1 MALPNYLRAAKANPD
16 TNRRAWYKNTA
27 PAYAGIFLSVV
38 FYLQL
43 SSIPLSNAGIGIAL
57 IALLIGGLLCAL
69 FYYAPAMLG
78 MKTGQH
84 LYVVGSST
92 FGAKG
97 NYFPGILMGLLQVG
111 FIGANTYFAV
121 DFIMRGLHAL
131 SFGLRVGLCIIWAYV
146 FAWVAMR
153 GISHVARAAQIL
165 NWIPLAMLLIV
176 FFATRHGIGQFTP
189 AAHHA
194 GTSFALTLDFVL
206 GYIATAAAAGADF
219 GSNSRDRRDVFLGGL
234 VGIAL
239 AVLVAGGL
247 AVMSVAGA
255 TGLHAAIPAGVSS
268 PFDFTTAISSVGP
281 LSGIIFFLFAA
292 ALLVPTA
299 FCTFLATN
307 SLTTML
313 PVAKREVWA
322 FVAASGGILLAVTG
336 AAEDL
341 HSFFGLVGASFAP
354 VCGAMAADYF
364 LAGKK
369 WSGPRRGIN
378 LVGFAA
384 WIVGFWIGE
393 MPRLNLGPA
402 SWVQNDHPAILYAFI
417 AAFVIYWALA
427 KAGALPALENA
438 AEVGAAS
445 RAPVSTATPSR

>member
-1 MALPNYLRAAKANPD
+1 MALPNYLRAAQANPSS
-16 TNRRAWYKNTA
+16 NRRAWYKNTA

-43 SSIPLSNAGIGIAL
+43 SSIPLGNAGIGIAL
-57 IALLIGGLLCAL
+57 AALVVGGLLCAL

-92 FGAKG
+92 FGAQG

-121 DFIMRGLHAL
+121 DFIMRGLHADA
-131 SFGLRVGLCIIWAYV
+131 FGLRVLLTIIWAYM

-165 NWIPLAMLLIV
+165 NWIPLAMLIIV
-176 FFATRHGIGQFTP
+176 FFATRRGLSSFQP
-189 AAHHA
+189 AVHHPGA
-194 GTSFALTLDFVL
+194 SFALTLDFVL

-219 GSNSRDRRDVFLGGL
+219 GSNSRDRRDVFWGGMI
-234 VGIAL
+234 GIAL

-247 AVMSVAGA
+247 AILGVAGA

-268 PFDFTTAISSVGP
+268 PFDFTTAIASVGP

-299 FCTFLATN
+299 FCTFIATN
-307 SLTTML
+307 SFTTML

-322 FVAASGGILLAVTG
+322 FLAASGGIVLAATG
-336 AAEDL
+336 VAENL
-341 HSFFGLVGASFAP
+341 HTFFGLVGASFAP

-369 WSGPRRGIN
+369 WSGPRHGIN
-378 LVGFAA
+378 WAGFIA
-384 WIVGFWIGE
+384 WIVGFWIGD
-393 MPRLNLGPA
+393 MPRIGMGPA
-402 SWVQNDHPAILYAFI
+402 SWQQADHPSILYAFI
-417 AAFVIYWALA
+417 AAFAIYWILA
-427 KAGALPALENA
+427 RAGALPELENA
-438 AEVGAAS
+438 SEVGAAA
-445 RAPVSTATPSR
+445 RTPMSAAR